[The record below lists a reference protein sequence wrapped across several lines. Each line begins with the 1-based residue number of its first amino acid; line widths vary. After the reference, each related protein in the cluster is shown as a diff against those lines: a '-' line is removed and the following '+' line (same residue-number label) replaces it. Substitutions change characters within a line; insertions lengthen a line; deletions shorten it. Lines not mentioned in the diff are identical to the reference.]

1 MGNVRFQLH
10 HILNWFVDLVAARK
24 CGQVTLTITRSP
36 AQKPACKDL
45 GRNGQ
50 RPTITPKATYTPV
63 SNRADSRSKKVALR
77 FNLRA
82 TLRGTT
88 LIHQSIEPW
97 PSSHT
102 VRRRYASTVMG
113 APMTRY

>member
-10 HILNWFVDLVAARK
+10 HILNWFVDLVATRK
-24 CGQVTLTITRSP
+24 YEQVTEI
-36 AQKPACKDL
+36 Q
-45 GRNGQ
+45 
-50 RPTITPKATYTPV
+50 
-63 SNRADSRSKKVALR
+63 KVALR

-88 LIHQSIEPW
+88 LIHQCIEPW

-102 VRRRYASTVMG
+102 VRGRYASTIMG